1 MKLDTITN
9 KKEIQG
15 EVNPN
20 DEFYTPYYA
29 IEPLLT

>member
-9 KKEIQG
+9 KKEIQDDI
-15 EVNPN
+15 NLN

-29 IEPLLT
+29 I